1 MKINNIWLIA
11 VLVLSL
17 ASACSSGKKSLNSG
31 NYDEAVFQ
39 SVERLQSNGNH
50 RKASTVLQASY
61 PLAVKYHLDRITN
74 LAATNSVN
82 RFDQIVNEYES
93 LNRLYDKV
101 QLSPAALNLVAA
113 LRYTQQL
120 TDAKNAAAKFHYNL
134 GEQNINLASKQAAK
148 QAYLEYEL
156 AATYAPNLYTD
167 YQLKM
172 DKAMSLAI
180 TRILVLPTEV
190 HSNILKISND
200 YFKNKIIQYLYERP
214 LSKFV
219 LFYDQNDAKTSNV
232 KIDEILDLSF
242 DDFVVGQLTTN
253 KLERKAIN
261 DSVKT
266 KTTVKIN
273 GKDTVVVGYRKA
285 EATLFVTRKTVESTG
300 VLDVKIVNAYSKT
313 IVQQEK
319 IPGTF
324 IWVNQFGTY
333 QGEKVAL
340 TDADLKLVG
349 NLDSPVPAPQ
359 QLFYEFTAPIFTKL
373 MRRLE
378 DRYRNY

>member
-1 MKINNIWLIA
+1 MNYKNNWLLSA
-11 VLVLSL
+11 FVVLFLT
-17 ASACSSGKKSLNSG
+17 ACSSGKRSLSKG
-31 NYDEAVFQ
+31 DYDAAVIQ
-39 SVERLQSNGNH
+39 SIERLQNNSNNK
-50 RKASTVLQASY
+50 KANEVLQKAY
-61 PLAVKYHLDRITN
+61 PLAVKYHLDNIAN
-74 LAATNSVN
+74 LTLNNMASRYN
-82 RFDQIVNEYES
+82 QIVIEYES
-93 LNRLYDKV
+93 LNNLYDKV
-101 QLSPAALNLVAA
+101 QLSPVALTLIAAQ
-113 LRYTQQL
+113 RYTQQL
-120 TDAKNAAAKFHYNL
+120 TDAKNEAAKFHYNQ
-134 GEQNINLASKQAAK
+134 GEKNMQLANKQLAK
-148 QAYLEYEL
+148 EAYLEYEL
-156 AATYAPNLYTD
+156 AAKYAPNLYMD
-167 YQLKM
+167 YQFKM
-172 DKAMSLAI
+172 DKAMNLAI

-219 LFYDQNDAKTSNV
+219 MFYAQNDVNAGNI

-253 KLERKAIN
+253 KLERKVIN

-266 KTTVKIN
+266 KATVKIN
-273 GKDTVVVGYRKA
+273 GKDTVVVAYRKA

-300 VLDVKIVNAYSKT
+300 VLDVKIVNAFSKT
-313 IVQQEK
+313 ILQQEK

-359 QLFYEFTAPIFTKL
+359 QLFYEFTVPIFNKL
-373 MRRLE
+373 IRRLE

>member
-1 MKINNIWLIA
+1 MKCSTIL
-11 VLVLSL
+11 LVSVVVTLL
-17 ASACSSGKKSLNSG
+17 SACSSGKKSLNNG

-61 PLAVKYHLDRITN
+61 PLAVKFHLDRVTN
-74 LAATNSVN
+74 LAATNVASKL
-82 RFDQIVNEYES
+82 DDIVNEYES

-101 QLSPAALNLVAA
+101 QLSPVALTLIAAQ
-113 LRYTQQL
+113 RYTQQL
-120 TDAKNAAAKFHYNL
+120 TDAKNEAAKFHYNQ
-134 GEQNINLASKQAAK
+134 GEKNMQLANKQLAK
-148 QAYLEYEL
+148 EAYLEYEL
-156 AATYAPNLYTD
+156 AAKYAPNLYMD
-167 YQLKM
+167 YQFKM
-172 DKAMSLAI
+172 DKAMNLAI

-219 LFYDQNDAKTSNV
+219 MFYAQNDVNAGNI

-253 KLERKAIN
+253 KLERKVIN

-266 KTTVKIN
+266 KATVKIN

-313 IVQQEK
+313 ILQQEK

-359 QLFYEFTAPIFTKL
+359 QLFYEFTVPIFNKL
-373 MRRLE
+373 IRRLE